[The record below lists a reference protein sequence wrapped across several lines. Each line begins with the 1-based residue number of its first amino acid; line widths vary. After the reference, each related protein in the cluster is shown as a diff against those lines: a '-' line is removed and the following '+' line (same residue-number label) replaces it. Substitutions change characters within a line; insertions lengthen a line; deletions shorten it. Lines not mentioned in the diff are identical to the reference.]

1 MRSFVAFIEEAIRDC
16 RGSLSP
22 ETLAAVSERADEEI
36 RTGAFLESADVAY
49 LAGLLREIGL
59 SDEARKV
66 VGGGIRQAGDRLQ
79 YSRLQNL
86 QGRLAFEARRYS
98 SAVSSF
104 EEAFITAARIAREHS
119 GTADDRAADAIQLR
133 CSAAFNLVA
142 AYERLGDFDQS
153 KVWRRR
159 LDQYRASLGAAA
171 VTAAVMSISTYWRDS
186 TQEDRTPT
194 AEIVAQ
200 LQTAATIIVKAVGP
214 DHHDAVYSL
223 MTIAAASCE
232 LALYRGNIEEASDL
246 AALMNAMVQKA
257 GISDHSQDLYRWL
270 RLVSL
275 SSDAEVAIAAGQWDF
290 LRETANSFEGLIRSW
305 SSEGDYYPALSQVLR
320 LNLAAVNIELAR
332 ESAHRKTL
340 TEAISSLR
348 QAIDASKRH
357 FSPVDARIS
366 IATTSYALALAD
378 ANWDNPY
385 ADLQDVADEVSAA
398 LDLAVTTFGR
408 EHPGSLILARQL
420 QALRERLHPEPEEF
434 AVARSSTATVI
445 RGGTITGGSAR
456 GGYVSWQ
463 QAASAIIRERHQLHR
478 RPRVAVNGIGSEEA
492 FLAAIDET
500 IKYFNDGDIVEGT
513 VVKVDRDEVLLDIGY
528 KTEGVIPS
536 RELSIK
542 HDVDPHDVVKTGEHI
557 EALVLQKEDKEG
569 RLILSKKRAQ
579 YERAWGTIE
588 KIKEEDG
595 VVTGTVIE
603 VVKGGLI
610 LDIGLRGFLPAS
622 LVEMRRVRDLQPYV
636 GKEIEAKIIELD
648 KNRNNVVLSRRAW
661 LEQTQSEVRHTFLN
675 TLSKGQIRKGVVSSI
690 VNFGAFVDLGGVDGL
705 VHVSELSW
713 KHIDHPGEVV
723 EVGQEVT
730 VEVLDV
736 DMDRERVSLSLKSTQ
751 EDPWQQFARTHQ
763 IGQVVPG
770 RVTKLVPF
778 GAFVRVEE
786 GIEGL
791 VHISE
796 LADRHVEI
804 PEQVVQV

>member
-1 MRSFVAFIEEAIRDC
+1 M
-16 RGSLSP
+16 
-22 ETLAAVSERADEEI
+22 
-36 RTGAFLESADVAY
+36 
-49 LAGLLREIGL
+49 
-59 SDEARKV
+59 
-66 VGGGIRQAGDRLQ
+66 
-79 YSRLQNL
+79 
-86 QGRLAFEARRYS
+86 
-98 SAVSSF
+98 
-104 EEAFITAARIAREHS
+104 
-119 GTADDRAADAIQLR
+119 
-133 CSAAFNLVA
+133 
-142 AYERLGDFDQS
+142 
-153 KVWRRR
+153 
-159 LDQYRASLGAAA
+159 
-171 VTAAVMSISTYWRDS
+171 
-186 TQEDRTPT
+186 
-194 AEIVAQ
+194 
-200 LQTAATIIVKAVGP
+200 
-214 DHHDAVYSL
+214 
-223 MTIAAASCE
+223 
-232 LALYRGNIEEASDL
+232 
-246 AALMNAMVQKA
+246 
-257 GISDHSQDLYRWL
+257 
-270 RLVSL
+270 
-275 SSDAEVAIAAGQWDF
+275 
-290 LRETANSFEGLIRSW
+290 
-305 SSEGDYYPALSQVLR
+305 
-320 LNLAAVNIELAR
+320 
-332 ESAHRKTL
+332 
-340 TEAISSLR
+340 
-348 QAIDASKRH
+348 
-357 FSPVDARIS
+357 
-366 IATTSYALALAD
+366 TTS
-378 ANWDNPY
+378 
-385 ADLQDVADEVSAA
+385 
-398 LDLAVTTFGR
+398 
-408 EHPGSLILARQL
+408 
-420 QALRERLHPEPEEF
+420 
-434 AVARSSTATVI
+434 STETHS
-445 RGGTITGGSAR
+445 T
-456 GGYVSWQ
+456 
-463 QAASAIIRERHQLHR
+463 
-478 RPRVAVNGIGSEEA
+478 PKVAVNDIGSEED

-588 KIKEEDG
+588 KIKDEDG

-661 LEQTQSEVRHTFLN
+661 LEQTQSEVRQNFLN
-675 TLSKGQIRKGVVSSI
+675 TLQKGQIRKGTVSSI

-778 GAFVRVEE
+778 GSFVRVEE

-804 PEQVVQV
+804 PEQVVQVGDEIFVKIIDIDLDRRRISLSLKQANEGTIGEAVGEDFDPTLYGMPATYDEQGNYVYPDGFDSESGEWLDGFDTQREEWERQYAEARSRYEAHQKQVVEARKSNDAEAETRTETSHESATPRPAEAEATGTLASDEALAALRDKLSGGQS